1 MKALVQYSPLIFML
15 VVVYLVILVPEGK
28 RKKQYRAM
36 IDSLRVNDEIMTKGG
51 IVGKI
56 INMQDRF
63 IILQTGPD
71 KVRIRLDKTGVLNL
85 LSEIGEY
92 KNKDSKSEDKK
103 EEKIEE
109 KVIEDK

>member
-1 MKALVQYSPLIFML
+1 MKALIQYSPLIFML

-63 IILQTGPD
+63 IVLQTGPD
-71 KVRIRLDKTGVLNL
+71 KVRIKLDKTGVLNL

-92 KNKDSKSEDKK
+92 QNKDSKSEDKK
-103 EEKIEE
+103 ED